1 MWVLFFGFLFHRYDV
16 SESLAGGRYLD
27 FLVPGI
33 CAMTVLFGASQA
45 GVGLIRDLDTGFL
58 ERMLCTPAGPSAIL
72 LGKLLADTLRLVGQ
86 ALVLLLL
93 SKLLGARVALSA
105 PALAAAGATL
115 AVFALGFCSL
125 SCLVALLTRTQERMA
140 TFVHLVNMPLLFTSS
155 ALVPARDMPGWLALI
170 AQVNPLTAAVDVCR
184 SALLLGDYE
193 ALASTLGTLAL
204 VAGALFLPALAGLKR
219 LKTRG

>member
-1 MWVLFFGFLFHRYDV
+1 
-16 SESLAGGRYLD
+16 
-27 FLVPGI
+27 
-33 CAMTVLFGASQA
+33 
-45 GVGLIRDLDTGFL
+45 
-58 ERMLCTPAGPSAIL
+58 
-72 LGKLLADTLRLVGQ
+72 
-86 ALVLLLL
+86 
-93 SKLLGARVALSA
+93 
-105 PALAAAGATL
+105 
-115 AVFALGFCSL
+115 
-125 SCLVALLTRTQERMA
+125 MA